1 MDNQDIKRFVK
12 NTLGC
17 TCPQEVFRYIDCRS
31 DVDSGSGVLLDYEIN
46 VGQRLLIFVARLDER
61 DSLARIIS
69 ELIRAGVRRR
79 DENRFNRFRLVLRV
93 AQPNDVTEDAF
104 AVFRSL
110 ETDERTHLHVIG
122 ESDFPREPYLK

>member
-1 MDNQDIKRFVK
+1 MDNQDIERFVK
-12 NTLGC
+12 NTLSC
-17 TCPQEVFRYIDCRS
+17 TCPQGVFRYIDCRS
-31 DVDSGSGVLLDYEIN
+31 DVDCGSGVLLDYEIN
-46 VGQRLLIFVARLDER
+46 VGRRLLIFVARVDER

-69 ELIRAGVRRR
+69 ELVQAGVRKR

-93 AQPNDVTEDAF
+93 GRPDDVTEGAF

-122 ESDFPREPYLK
+122 DSDFPREPYLK

>member
-1 MDNQDIKRFVK
+1 MDNQDIERFVK

-17 TCPQEVFRYIDCRS
+17 TCPQEVFRYIDCHS

-46 VGQRLLIFVARLDER
+46 VGQRLLIFVAGVDKQ
-61 DSLARIIS
+61 DSLAQIIP
-69 ELIRAGVRRR
+69 ELIRAGVRKR
-79 DENRFNRFRLVLRV
+79 DESRFNRFRLVLRV
-93 AQPNDVTEDAF
+93 ARPNDVTEDAF

-122 ESDFPREPYLK
+122 ENDFPV